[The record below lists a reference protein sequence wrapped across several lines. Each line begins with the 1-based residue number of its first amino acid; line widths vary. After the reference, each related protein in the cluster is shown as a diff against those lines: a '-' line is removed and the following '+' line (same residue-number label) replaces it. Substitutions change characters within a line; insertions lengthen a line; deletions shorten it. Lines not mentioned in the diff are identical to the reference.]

1 MNSPTSTVMETENPD
16 EIKKRELKPL
26 YYIVGGGIEK
36 KVCNVL
42 DIFLHIIKVQFKRW
56 IIEKNQVSI
65 FIRSKVIGNFVNG
78 LKRYFA

>member
-26 YYIVGGGIEK
+26 YYIVGGGSEK

-42 DIFLHIIKVQFKRW
+42 DIFLHIIKVQFKR
-56 IIEKNQVSI
+56 
-65 FIRSKVIGNFVNG
+65 
-78 LKRYFA
+78 